1 MLKSGRIKLDFWFWV
16 KVVVTLFML
25 LFLIYPFFTLIS
37 RSFFSAKTDGFTMT
51 NYIRFFSKK
60 YYYSAL
66 GRSLLVSVITTITT
80 LVVGVPVAY
89 AMSRFNVVG
98 KRFIHIFI
106 IMSLMS
112 PPFIGAYSWI
122 TLFGRAGLV
131 TRFFANMGI
140 DLPSIYGRLGI
151 ILVFT
156 FKLFPYVY
164 LYTSGAM
171 GSIDSSLEEAAENLG
186 SNKLRRLMTVTLPVV
201 VPSIAAGAI
210 MVFMTSLA
218 DFGTP
223 MLIGE
228 GYMVL
233 PVLIYNEYM
242 SEIGGNAHLAS
253 ALSVIVVLCS
263 TIVLLVQKFYISRK
277 NYVMTAM
284 RPPKEEVLH
293 GWKRFAVTAP
303 VMLVTFIGILP
314 QLVVLVSS
322 FIKCDFTG
330 FQKGFSLESYIT
342 IFNRLWTNIRNTF
355 VFSTIAIVFIIIIG
369 MLISYIVVR
378 QRGLTAQLMDLLIMF
393 PFVIPGAVLGI
404 SLIVAFN
411 KPPVVLTGT
420 AGIIIIAYVVR
431 KMPYTVRSGSAF
443 LQQMD
448 KSVEEAS
455 ISLGVSPMKTFAQV
469 TARLMAPGVLSG
481 AILSWITCINEL
493 SSSVMLYGGKTST
506 ISVAIYT
513 EVVRNSFGTAAALAS
528 ILTVSTVVSLL
539 IFLKVSKGKVSI
551 V

>member
-1 MLKSGRIKLDFWFWV
+1 M
-16 KVVVTLFML
+16 
-25 LFLIYPFFTLIS
+25 
-37 RSFFSAKTDGFTMT
+37 
-51 NYIRFFSKK
+51 
-60 YYYSAL
+60 
-66 GRSLLVSVITTITT
+66 
-80 LVVGVPVAY
+80 
-89 AMSRFNVVG
+89 
-98 KRFIHIFI
+98 
-106 IMSLMS
+106 
-112 PPFIGAYSWI
+112 
-122 TLFGRAGLV
+122 
-131 TRFFANMGI
+131 
-140 DLPSIYGRLGI
+140 
-151 ILVFT
+151 
-156 FKLFPYVY
+156 Y

-186 SNKLRRLMTVTLPVV
+186 SNKLRRLRTITLPVIM
-201 VPSIAAGAI
+201 PSIAAGAI

-233 PVLIYNEYM
+233 PVLVYNEYM

-253 ALSVIVVLCS
+253 ALSVVVVCCS
-263 TIVLLVQKFYISRK
+263 TAVLLVQKYFVSKK

-284 RPPKEEVLH
+284 RPPKEEEVH
-293 GWKRFAVTAP
+293 GMKRFLISFP

-314 QLVVLVSS
+314 QIVVVVSS
-322 FIKCDFTG
+322 FIKSDFTG
-330 FQKGFSLESYIT
+330 FQKGFSLDSYIT
-342 IFNRLWTNIRNTF
+342 IFNRLWTNIRNTY
-355 VFSTIAIVFIIIIG
+355 VFSTTAIIFIIILG

-378 QRGLTAQLMDLLIMF
+378 QKGLAGQIMDLLIMF

-411 KPPVVLTGT
+411 KEPLILTGT
-420 AGIIIIAYVVR
+420 AAIMIIAFVVR
-431 KMPYTVRSGSAF
+431 KLPYTVRSGSAF

-448 KSVEEAS
+448 PSVEEAS
-455 ISLGVSPMKTFAQV
+455 ISLGVSPMKTFFKV
-469 TARLMAPGVLSG
+469 TARLMAPGILSG

-513 EVVRNSFGTAAALAS
+513 EVVRNSYGTAAALAS
-528 ILTVSTVVSLL
+528 ILTLTTVVSLL

>member
-1 MLKSGRIKLDFWFWV
+1 MVKSGKRLDFWFWV
-16 KVVVTLFML
+16 KVAVVAFML
-25 LFLIYPFFTLIS
+25 LFLIYPFCTLIT
-37 RSFFSAKTDGFTMT
+37 RSFFSSKTDGFTLE
-51 NYIRFFSKK
+51 NYIRFFTKK

-66 GRSLLVSVITTITT
+66 GRSIFVSVTTT
-80 LVVGVPVAY
+80 LTTLIVGVPMAY
-89 AMSRFNVVG
+89 AMSRYNVLG
-98 KRFIHIFI
+98 KKFIHIFI

-122 TLFGRAGLV
+122 MLFGRSGLV
-131 TRFFANMGI
+131 TKFFEGFGI
-140 DLPSIYGRLGI
+140 ILPSIYGKLGI

-186 SNKLRRLMTVTLPVV
+186 SNKLRRLRTITLPVIM
-201 VPSIAAGAI
+201 PSIAAGAI

-233 PVLIYNEYM
+233 PVLVYNEYM

-253 ALSVIVVLCS
+253 ALSVVVVCCS
-263 TIVLLVQKFYISRK
+263 TAVLLVQKYFVSKK

-284 RPPKEEVLH
+284 RPPKEEEVH
-293 GWKRFAVTAP
+293 GIKRFLVSFP

-314 QLVVLVSS
+314 QIVVVVSS
-322 FIKCDFTG
+322 FIKSDFTG
-330 FQKGFSLESYIT
+330 FQKGFSLDSYIT
-342 IFNRLWTNIRNTF
+342 IFNRLWTNIRNTY
-355 VFSTIAIVFIIIIG
+355 VFSTTAIIFIIILG

-378 QRGLTAQLMDLLIMF
+378 QKGLAGQIMDLLIMF

-411 KPPVVLTGT
+411 KEPLILTGT
-420 AGIIIIAYVVR
+420 AAIMIIAFVVR
-431 KMPYTVRSGSAF
+431 KLPYTVRSGSAF

-448 KSVEEAS
+448 PSVEEAS
-455 ISLGVSPMKTFAQV
+455 ISLGVSPMKTFFKV
-469 TARLMAPGVLSG
+469 TARLMAPGILSG

-513 EVVRNSFGTAAALAS
+513 EVVRNSYGTAAALAS
-528 ILTVSTVVSLL
+528 ILTFTTVVSLL

>member
-1 MLKSGRIKLDFWFWV
+1 MVKYGKRLDFWFWV
-16 KVVVTLFML
+16 KVAVVAFML
-25 LFLIYPFFTLIS
+25 LFLIYPFCTLIT
-37 RSFFSAKTDGFTMT
+37 RSFFSSKTEGFTLE
-51 NYIRFFSKK
+51 NYIRFFTKK

-66 GRSLLVSVITTITT
+66 GRSIFVSVTTT
-80 LVVGVPVAY
+80 LTTLIVGVPMAY
-89 AMSRFNVVG
+89 AMSRYNVLG
-98 KRFIHIFI
+98 KKFIHIFI

-122 TLFGRAGLV
+122 MLFGRSGLV
-131 TRFFANMGI
+131 TKFFEGFGI
-140 DLPSIYGRLGI
+140 ILPSIYGKLGI

-186 SNKLRRLMTVTLPVV
+186 SNKLRRLRTITLPVIM
-201 VPSIAAGAI
+201 PSIAAGAI

-233 PVLIYNEYM
+233 PVLVYNEYM

-253 ALSVIVVLCS
+253 ALSVVVVCCS
-263 TIVLLVQKFYISRK
+263 TAVLLVQKYFVSKK

-284 RPPKEEVLH
+284 RPPKEEEVH
-293 GWKRFAVTAP
+293 GMKRFLISFP

-314 QLVVLVSS
+314 QIVVVVSS
-322 FIKCDFTG
+322 FIKSDFTG
-330 FQKGFSLESYIT
+330 FQKGFSLDSYIT
-342 IFNRLWTNIRNTF
+342 IFNRLWTNIRNTY
-355 VFSTIAIVFIIIIG
+355 VFSTTAIIFIIILG

-378 QRGLTAQLMDLLIMF
+378 QKGLAGQIMDLLIMF

-411 KPPVVLTGT
+411 KEPLILTGT
-420 AGIIIIAYVVR
+420 AAIMIIAFVVR
-431 KMPYTVRSGSAF
+431 KLPYTVRSGSAF

-448 KSVEEAS
+448 PSVEEAS
-455 ISLGVSPMKTFAQV
+455 ISLGVSPMKTFFKV
-469 TARLMAPGVLSG
+469 TARLMAPGILSG

-513 EVVRNSFGTAAALAS
+513 EVVRNSYGTAAALAS
-528 ILTVSTVVSLL
+528 ILTLTTVVSLL